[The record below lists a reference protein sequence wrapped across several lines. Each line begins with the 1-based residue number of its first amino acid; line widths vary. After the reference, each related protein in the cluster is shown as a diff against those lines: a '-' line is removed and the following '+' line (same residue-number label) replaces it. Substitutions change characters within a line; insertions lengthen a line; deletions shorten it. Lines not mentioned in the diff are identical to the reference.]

1 MGDTKELLD
10 VYSFEGEL
18 VGQME
23 KKEFHETIRQEYL
36 EKGTTSIRHKD
47 VKLFLLT
54 SKGRIILQRR
64 SKWKGDNPGLWDKTI
79 GGHIA
84 SGDTFELT
92 MLKECA
98 EELGIPATIV
108 RTEDFDKAATTTD
121 LHVLAILRPLI
132 LLDNYQSHRVHEEKK
147 WTENSITQFFLGYY
161 DGAIRFIDSESCGIQ
176 VFTLEELEE
185 EIKNSPDGFTDD
197 IKYIINKFKHLIK
210 PIQEK
215 KEHILNC

>member
-1 MGDTKELLD
+1 MPIEELLD
-10 VYSFEGEL
+10 VYSFEGEV

-23 KKEFHETIRQEYL
+23 KKEFHETQRREYQ
-36 EKGTTSIRHKD
+36 EKGSTSIRHKD

-54 SKGRIILQRR
+54 SKGRVILQRR
-64 SKWKGDNPGLWDKTI
+64 SKWKGDNAGMWDKTI
-79 GGHIA
+79 GGHIS

-108 RTEDFDKAATTTD
+108 KPEDFDKATSTTD
-121 LHVLAILRPLI
+121 LHILAIIKPLI
-132 LLDNYQSHRVHEEKK
+132 LLDNYQSHRVHQGEK
-147 WTENSITQFFLGYY
+147 WTESSITQFFFGYY

-185 EIKNSPDGFTDD
+185 EIKTNPESFTDD
-197 IKYIINKFKHLIK
+197 IKYMISKFRHLIK
-210 PIQEK
+210 SAEK
-215 KEHILNC
+215 KIEHVLNY

>member
-1 MGDTKELLD
+1 MSTEELLD
-10 VYSFEGEL
+10 VYSFEGEV

-23 KKEFHETIRQEYL
+23 KKEFHERIREEYK
-36 EKGTTSIRHKD
+36 EKGSSSIRHKD

-54 SKGRIILQRR
+54 SAGRLILQRR
-64 SKWKGDNPGLWDKTI
+64 SKWKGDNSGMWDKTI
-79 GGHIA
+79 GGHIS

-108 RTEDFDKAATTTD
+108 KPEEFDKATATTD
-121 LHVLAILRPLI
+121 LHVLAIIKPLT
-132 LLDNYQSHRVHEEKK
+132 LLDNYQSHRIHGGER
-147 WTENSITQFFLGYY
+147 WTESSITQFFFGYY

-185 EIKNSPDGFTDD
+185 EIKNNSESFTDD
-197 IKYIINKFKHLIK
+197 IKYMINKFRPLIR
-210 PIQEK
+210 PVRK
-215 KEHILNC
+215 KIEHVLNY

>member
-1 MGDTKELLD
+1 MADQELLD
-10 VYSFEGEL
+10 VYSFEGEV

-23 KKEFHETIRQEYL
+23 KKEFHERIRQEYQ
-36 EKGTTSIRHKD
+36 EKGSSSIRHKD

-64 SKWKGDNPGLWDKTI
+64 SKWKGDNAGMWDKTI
-79 GGHIA
+79 GGHIS

-108 RTEDFDKAATTTD
+108 KPEDFNKATTTTD
-121 LHVLAILRPLI
+121 LHILAIIKPLI
-132 LLDNYQSHRVHEEKK
+132 LLDNYQSHRMHEGEK
-147 WTENSITQFFLGYY
+147 WTESSITQFFFGYY

-185 EIKNSPDGFTDD
+185 EIKTSPDNFTDD
-197 IKYIINKFKHLIK
+197 IRYMISKFRNLIK
-210 PIQEK
+210 PAEEK
-215 KEHILNC
+215 IEHLLNY